1 MTGNR
6 GGVLLLATCVLWI
19 CSPAICDAR
28 GPGSI
33 RRIEVVAPGFAA
45 DSPEASAFRE
55 GIKAAGYTEGRT
67 VTIDWW
73 FGHGEY
79 SGVEEA
85 VERALRTEPDV
96 LVVESTVAAL
106 AAQRST
112 QTIPVVMALVGDP
125 EGVGLVETLARP
137 GGNITG
143 LTNMSAEL
151 AGKRLQLL
159 KQAIPMV
166 KRVGVLWNPTTPMH
180 SIGLAYLKSVA
191 PQLRIDLVPVAV
203 RKSEQFEPAFA
214 ALSRSK
220 VDAVMGLDDPFM
232 TLHGGEVIRLA
243 ARARL
248 PVAYGWKPLA
258 KEGVLISYA
267 ADAVD
272 LFRRAAGYVDKIL
285 RGASP
290 ATLPVEQPTK
300 FELVVNLRV
309 AKGLGLTIPESLIV
323 QADEVLR

>member
-1 MTGNR
+1 MAR
-6 GGVLLLATCVLWI
+6 SSSVMLLFATCVLWI
-19 CSPAICDAR
+19 CSSAVSHAR
-28 GPGSI
+28 DPDSM

-45 DSPEASAFRE
+45 QSPEAKAFRE

-67 VTIDWW
+67 VTINWW
-73 FGHGEY
+73 FGHGAY

-85 VERALRTEPDV
+85 VERALRTQPDV

-106 AAQRST
+106 TAQRAT
-112 QTIPVVMALVGDP
+112 QTIPIVMALVGDP

-151 AGKRLQLL
+151 AAKRLQLL
-159 KQAIPMV
+159 KQAVPSA
-166 KRVGVLWNPTTPMH
+166 KRVGVLWNPDTPMH

-191 PQLRIDLVPVAV
+191 PQLRIELVPVAV
-203 RKSEQFEPAFA
+203 RKPEQFESAFSA
-214 ALSRSK
+214 FSRSK
-220 VDAVMGLDDPFM
+220 IDAVMGLDDPFM
-232 TLHGGEVIRLA
+232 TLHGGEVVSLA

-248 PVAYGWKPLA
+248 PVAYGWKPLV
-258 KEGVLISYA
+258 KEGILISYA
-267 ADAVD
+267 TQAGD

-300 FELVVNLRV
+300 FELVINLRV
-309 AKGLGLTIPESLIV
+309 AKTLGLTVPEALIQ
-323 QADEVLR
+323 QADEVIR